1 VDIQPLRLAALIG
14 VAVLAGCAMAPPV
27 VVRLT
32 WIKVH
37 GSPGEVQRNG
47 TDCVIVTDD
56 QAVGYAEF
64 GALFRRCLGE

>member
-1 VDIQPLRLAALIG
+1 MGVEPVRLAALI
-14 VAVLAGCAMAPPV
+14 VASALAGCAAGPPRV
-27 VVRLT
+27 VNLT
-32 WIKVH
+32 WVKVH

-47 TDCVIVTDD
+47 TDCVIITDD